1 MTLYHSKTQRHV
13 IKMYFVWPYYFKV
26 FFYLQKIMV
35 SKAAST
41 KSKEENSIKQDITA
55 DDQSVNSTKDN
66 DQSLSST
73 KNNSQS
79 LATEASNYQTADE
92 QQDST
97 IQKTT
102 DSSQDTAK
110 QLPNGSSTVDSSKEN
125 DSQNGKDTKMDTQDD
140 NKDSDQDDVL
150 IVGESKGMGRGTTNT
165 RGSRNKARRAKRV

>member
-1 MTLYHSKTQRHV
+1 
-13 IKMYFVWPYYFKV
+13 
-26 FFYLQKIMV
+26 MV
-35 SKAAST
+35 SKASSA

-66 DQSLSST
+66 NQSLSST

-110 QLPNGSSTVDSSKEN
+110 QLPNGSSTVDSSKEI
-125 DSQNGKDTKMDTQDD
+125 DSQNDKDTNMEAQDD
-140 NKDSDQDDVL
+140 DKKDSDQDDVL

-165 RGSRNKARRAKRV
+165 RGSRNKARRGKRV